1 MTPILKG
8 KTMKEIKA
16 RLFNVFT
23 IKAIVLA
30 IGTLFSV
37 QIPWDALF
45 MQYQETAAT
54 VAAGGMLKSAIA
66 VIGFG
71 SAVANLIRKHP
82 SGPSL

>member
-1 MTPILKG
+1 VKG
-8 KTMKEIKA
+8 KTMNEIKA

-54 VAAGGMLKSAIA
+54 VAAGGMLNSAIA

-71 SAVANLIRKHP
+71 SAVTNLIRKHP